1 MIKRAVL
8 IVLDSVGA
16 GELPDAADY
25 GDEGSNTLKNIYKHA
40 QNFSLSHLESL
51 GILNIDGFEDLKSP
65 EYFSG
70 SVAKCSQ
77 QSKGKDT
84 TTGHWEIS
92 GLILDKPFPTYP
104 DGFPEE
110 LISKFE
116 KKIGRKVIGN
126 YAASGTEIIK
136 ELGKEHVETGNI
148 IVYTSADSVFQI
160 AAHEEVVPLD
170 ELYEICIIAR
180 KMLQGDNGVGRVI
193 ARPFIGEEGNFTRT
207 GNRKDFSLEPYKDTM
222 LDFVKNSGR
231 EVYAIGKI
239 EDIFANKGIT
249 YSNHTKNNEE
259 GIEALVQAVKLDFE
273 GLIFANLVDFD
284 MIYGHR
290 NNVQGYGD
298 ALMYFDGRLPEII
311 DNLKDD
317 DILIITAD
325 HGCDPTTAST
335 DHSREYI
342 PLIFYGKN
350 IKENNNLGI
359 LDTFASIGK
368 TVLDIFDIKNDL
380 KGTSVKNQIIK
391 TISIILVMLAG
402 CILSLAFFSNKILP
416 SSALIKIAERDCKSS
431 GSIPYAVTTI
441 IFKIINIK
449 NMVKIFFIKLP
460 PFYVE

>member
-391 TISIILVMLAG
+391 TG
-402 CILSLAFFSNKILP
+402 K
-416 SSALIKIAERDCKSS
+416 
-431 GSIPYAVTTI
+431 
-441 IFKIINIK
+441 
-449 NMVKIFFIKLP
+449 
-460 PFYVE
+460 

>member
-298 ALMYFDGRLPEII
+298 ALMYFDGRLPEIM

-391 TISIILVMLAG
+391 TG
-402 CILSLAFFSNKILP
+402 K
-416 SSALIKIAERDCKSS
+416 
-431 GSIPYAVTTI
+431 
-441 IFKIINIK
+441 
-449 NMVKIFFIKLP
+449 
-460 PFYVE
+460 